1 MSETSVHPTAE
12 SGFSTSQRYDRAR
25 LGYSKET
32 VNFLLEKLGILP
44 QNPSWDQQ
52 IQVLEL
58 GAGTGKFT
66 RTLQEVLRGSNNVHI
81 IASEPHHSMR
91 QEFVKNFP
99 DIEIK
104 NYSAENI
111 GNAEM

>member
-1 MSETSVHPTAE
+1 MSEKRVHPAAE
-12 SGFSTSQRYDRAR
+12 SGFSTPQLYDRAR

-32 VNFLLEKLGILP
+32 VTFLLEKLGILP

-66 RTLQEVLRGSNNVHI
+66 RTLQEVLCGSNVHI

-104 NYSAENI
+104 DFPAENI